1 MLCKNWFKPKTSK
14 FDDKGF
20 EQIWPTYGAHI
31 TLTEVGKALLHK
43 SVNLQKP
50 DISDIDVERFIAKSL
65 SFPIKF
71 GRDTCRVMSQP
82 KERYEEIKKQ
92 IASAY
97 PIIHERV
104 VGLYLAFLEHK
115 CKYGGLV

>member
-1 MLCKNWFKPKTSK
+1 M
-14 FDDKGF
+14 
-20 EQIWPTYGAHI
+20 Q
-31 TLTEVGKALLHK
+31 
-43 SVNLQKP
+43 
-50 DISDIDVERFIAKSL
+50 
-65 SFPIKF
+65 F

-82 KERYEEIKKQ
+82 KERYDEITKQ

-97 PIIHERV
+97 PLIHERV

>member
-1 MLCKNWFKPKTSK
+1 M
-14 FDDKGF
+14 
-20 EQIWPTYGAHI
+20 Q
-31 TLTEVGKALLHK
+31 
-43 SVNLQKP
+43 
-50 DISDIDVERFIAKSL
+50 
-65 SFPIKF
+65 F

-82 KERYEEIKKQ
+82 KERYHEITKQ

-115 CKYGGLV
+115 CKYGGLVQYNVEDFIIYIYMNNIKSKICILCFYSYTI